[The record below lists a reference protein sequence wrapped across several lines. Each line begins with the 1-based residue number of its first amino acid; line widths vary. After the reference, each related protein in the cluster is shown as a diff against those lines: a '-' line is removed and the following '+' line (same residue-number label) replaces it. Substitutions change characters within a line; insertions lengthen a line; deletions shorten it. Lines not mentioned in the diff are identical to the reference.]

1 MRNNIIIILFFV
13 CVSFSVTA
21 QSFVVQYNYSKHITK
36 DSTEIVSQNT
46 FLNIEKDHSTFFS
59 EAPYLADS
67 IMTSDEKLGKK
78 INFKTLPNNF
88 LSCHIRKN
96 LSSKEVTYYSDEF
109 GEHEFKYSEEPKLLW
124 KISKESKEIMGF
136 KVYLAKTRY
145 AGRNY
150 EAYYT
155 PEIPIQD
162 GPYKFFGLPGLILE
176 IFDEKKD
183 HHFLAVGISHEKR
196 ISIDALIA
204 QKKYIVTTR
213 PKFIEMRKNHIEA
226 PMKRMFELMNSTQ
239 VYEKKDANGNII
251 DMRKVFTETQR
262 KMIEEYKK
270 ENKIEL

>member
-1 MRNNIIIILFFV
+1 MKNKIILFLFFV
-13 CVSFSVTA
+13 CFSFPVAA
-21 QSFVVQYNYSKHITK
+21 QSFVVQYAYSKHIMK
-36 DSTEIVSQNT
+36 DSTKIVSQNT
-46 FLNIEKDHSTFFS
+46 FLNIDENQSTFFS

-88 LSCHIRKN
+88 LSCHIRKK
-96 LSSKEVTYYSDEF
+96 LSSKEVIYYSDEF
-109 GEHEFKYSEEPKLLW
+109 GEHEFKYSEEPKLSW
-124 KISKESKEIMGF
+124 KIGKESKEIMGF

-150 EAYYT
+150 EAYYA

-196 ISIDALIA
+196 ISIDNLIA
-204 QKKYIVTTR
+204 QKKYIETTKT
-213 PKFIEMRKNHIEA
+213 KFVEMRKNHIEA

-239 VYEKKDANGNII
+239 IYEKKDANGNIV
-251 DMRKVFTETQR
+251 DMRKVFSETQKR
-262 KMIEEYKK
+262 MIEEYKN
-270 ENKIEL
+270 ENRIEL